1 MDVLQEQIASCQRT
15 LETSTEWKVQVQELV
30 DLHAVLEELDDAAEL
45 ESMAVVVDSLV
56 PLTDRINALIPSIR
70 SEVVKKTCA
79 VIAGFATICGAA
91 FVPFA
96 DQVLFSILNT
106 AKIHTQVFWQA
117 GEDCMAIISS
127 RSRYSLEKLLDYFDD
142 VRADEVRL
150 LIEKQLPI
158 IMQNWSK
165 EELDPYYDRLK
176 SHLQKALNDKN
187 DQVRVKARQA
197 FCNFCNIWEEH
208 LDDLVHLPSLRLRT
222 AISQEYPSA
231 RITQVLV
238 NKFGAPG
245 SGSKRTPLRL
255 SRASPASTPPPSQPS
270 STYEQISF
278 EAPLAPP
285 VFSTPTRRIA
295 AVAAEPGPVDPPLP
309 KQPEVVAPFKIH
321 SHETSAVAAKPAP
334 TESPAQQE
342 TEAVTPVD
350 PPAHNAPKELTSEA
364 ATKPSLGYSILDSLL
379 SFLTGVSILVLLYT
393 VVGAIYTAVA
403 LQRSGGIMDE
413 LRQLD
418 ASISHTFSEL
428 KAKEAAMDRV
438 MSELLESMD
447 AQRIEA
453 HGALQTLRQSSA
465 KWNKSM
471 RDDMEAFREEFL
483 AQLRPLD

>member
-96 DQVLFSILNT
+96 D
-106 AKIHTQVFWQA
+106 
-117 GEDCMAIISS
+117 
-127 RSRYSLEKLLDYFDD
+127 
-142 VRADEVRL
+142 
-150 LIEKQLPI
+150 
-158 IMQNWSK
+158 
-165 EELDPYYDRLK
+165 
-176 SHLQKALNDKN
+176 QKALNDKN